1 MMLTERQ
8 KEELVKRLKVAGWT
22 GRKLESVLPTA
33 LALLESGNSVD
44 GVVRLIFEDF
54 GYML

>member
-1 MMLTERQ
+1 MVLTKSQ
-8 KEELVKRLKVAGWT
+8 KEELISRLKNAGWT
-22 GRKLESVLPTA
+22 GRKLEAVLPTA

-44 GVVRLIFEDF
+44 GVVRLIFEGF

>member
-1 MMLTERQ
+1 MLDKNQ
-8 KEELVKRLKVAGWT
+8 KEKLISRLKNAGWT
-22 GRKLESVLPTA
+22 GRKLEAVLPTA

-44 GVVRLIFEDF
+44 NTVRIIFEDF